1 MTKVFEYEGMTVT
14 FEFDMKHTG
23 HGDHNVVV
31 TEKYQAGKY
40 GYDGTPT
47 TKIMT
52 KQQAEK
58 EMDRLIRLGYIG
70 MN

>member
-1 MTKVFEYEGMTVT
+1 MIKVFEYEGMTVT
-14 FEFDMKHTG
+14 FDF
-23 HGDHNVVV
+23 GDHNVLV

-40 GYDGTPT
+40 GYNGKPS

-52 KQQAEK
+52 EQEAEREIGK
-58 EMDRLIRLGYIG
+58 LIRLGYIG

>member
-14 FEFDMKHTG
+14 FEF
-23 HGDHNVVV
+23 GDHNVLV

-40 GYDGTPT
+40 AYDETLT

-52 KQQAEK
+52 EQEAEREIGK
-58 EMDRLIRLGYIG
+58 LIRLGYIG

>member
-1 MTKVFEYEGMTVT
+1 MIKVFEYEGMTVT
-14 FEFDMKHTG
+14 FEF
-23 HGDHNVVV
+23 GDHNVLV

-47 TKIMT
+47 SKIMT